1 MSGRIL
7 KNNHMKNLKK
17 LARNEMK
24 DIFGAGPIL
33 TGCSTACC
41 PTDGRPRC
49 PKIYCPAVV
58 CPQYV

>member
-1 MSGRIL
+1 
-7 KNNHMKNLKK
+7 MKNLKK

-24 DIFGAGPIL
+24 NILGAGPIV
-33 TGCSTACC
+33 GCSTACC

-49 PKIYCPAVV
+49 PKTYCPAVV

>member
-1 MSGRIL
+1 
-7 KNNHMKNLKK
+7 MKNLKK
-17 LARNEMK
+17 LGRNEMK

-33 TGCSTACC
+33 IGCSKSCC

-58 CPQYV
+58 CPQYI